1 MEQVTLSTLL
11 PTSQLHQHDKQA
23 GIFFIPLYQSLQNKE
38 LSLVAITVGMPSW
51 C

>member
-1 MEQVTLSTLL
+1 MTLSTLL

-23 GIFFIPLYQSLQNKE
+23 GIFFIPVYQSLQNKE
-38 LSLVAITVGMPSW
+38 LSLVVITVGMPSQ